1 MIVDA
6 HQHFWDPAVEEYPW
20 LEDDDL
26 SAVRR
31 RFDAHDLELV
41 LRAHGV
47 SGTVLVQA
55 LGSAEET
62 RRLLA
67 VAEATPFVL
76 GVVGWIDLTDPDA
89 AGALARMAGGSLAGI
104 RHQVEDEPD
113 LDWLLRADV
122 QRGISA
128 VGNAGLVYDLLVRP
142 PQLPAAIETV
152 RRHPDMQFV
161 VDHVAKPPIRGG
173 DTGDWARG
181 LEQLA
186 ALPNVSCKLSGLV
199 LEADWGAWRTDEL
212 VPYYRR
218 ALEWF
223 GPGRCMFGSDW
234 PLCLV
239 AADYG
244 DVFGLLRAALYDL
257 GEAERTAVLGGNALR
272 LYHL

>member
-1 MIVDA
+1 VIVDA